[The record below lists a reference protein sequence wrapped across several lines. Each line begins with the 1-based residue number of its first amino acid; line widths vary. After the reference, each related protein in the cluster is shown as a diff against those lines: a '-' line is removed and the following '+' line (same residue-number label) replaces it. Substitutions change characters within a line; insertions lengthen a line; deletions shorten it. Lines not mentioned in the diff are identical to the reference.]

1 MTSFRN
7 ILFTIGI
14 LLVGLVEARTVDELK
29 VAYEV
34 KLLALEKAYQADL
47 EKLSS
52 GYARALEQVQE
63 KLQKAGRLEDVLK
76 VVEEKKD
83 LKLGKWPLGLLDDSA
98 PADFLR
104 LRKIYET
111 SRIKA
116 DREHAEAV
124 IDTADKMADLMV
136 AQMKALTREGK
147 ITEAKKAKD
156 LVEAIQVDEKINAA
170 KELVRRVRLNQN
182 APIAYRLRR
191 SGDDLEVLVRFDKSG
206 KVSLDSPVE
215 NVTEI
220 TGGKKERGDTKA
232 KVLGEFVGAKGYE
245 ADSFVSFES
254 DMDRISPPLQAVNY
268 ELEPGV
274 EIQGRKALRI
284 LMPVK
289 ATNPRVEW
297 PGVLS
302 PEGSSSRIKI
312 DFHYLIPSE
321 NKKLKGFS
329 FHYGLAAPIE
339 KKVMD
344 TTGRWVAESLETES
358 MNDYDMLRLFAQHLN
373 GGGKTFDGGN
383 ESIYLD
389 DLKVSYLA
397 FAAHVVETYKDGK
410 VVERFTEE
418 PTAQKA
424 IALAG
429 KLLLSQSN

>member
-7 ILFTIGI
+7 PLLAIGI
-14 LLVGLVEARTVDELK
+14 LLVGLLDARTVDELK

-47 EKLSS
+47 EKLAS
-52 GYARALEQVQE
+52 GYARALDQVQE
-63 KLQKAGRLEDVLK
+63 KLQKAGRLEDVLQ

-83 LKLGKWPLGLLDDSA
+83 LKLGKWPLSLLDDSA
-98 PADFLR
+98 PADLLR
-104 LRKIYET
+104 FRKIYER
-111 SRIKA
+111 SRIET
-116 DREHAEAV
+116 DRGHAAAV
-124 IDTADKMADLMV
+124 IETADKMDDLLEE
-136 AQMKALTREGK
+136 QMKSLTREGM

-156 LVEAIQVDEKINAA
+156 LLEAIQDDAKINTA

-191 SGDDLEVLVRFDKSG
+191 SGDDLEVLVRFDTSG

-215 NVTEI
+215 NVIEI
-220 TGGKKERGDTKA
+220 TGGKKEKGDTKA

-245 ADSFVSFES
+245 VDSFVSYES
-254 DMDRISPPLQAVNY
+254 DMEKVTPPLQAVNY

-274 EIQGRKALRI
+274 EIEGRKALRI

-312 DFHYLIPSE
+312 DFQYLIPSD

-358 MNDYDMLRLFAQHLN
+358 MNEHDMLRLFAQHLN

-389 DLKVSYLA
+389 NLKVTYLS
-397 FAAHVVETYKDGK
+397 FAAHLVETYKDGK
-410 VVERFTEE
+410 VVDRITDE

-424 IALAG
+424 IVLAG
-429 KLLLSQSN
+429 KFLLSQTN

>member
-1 MTSFRN
+1 
-7 ILFTIGI
+7 
-14 LLVGLVEARTVDELK
+14 
-29 VAYEV
+29 
-34 KLLALEKAYQADL
+34 
-47 EKLSS
+47 
-52 GYARALEQVQE
+52 
-63 KLQKAGRLEDVLK
+63 

-83 LKLGKWPLGLLDDSA
+83 LKLGKWPLGLLDDSS

-104 LRKIYET
+104 LRRIYET

-124 IDTADKMADLMV
+124 IDTADKMADLME
-136 AQMKALTREGK
+136 AQMRTLTREGK

-156 LVEAIQVDEKINAA
+156 LLEVIQVDEKIKTA

-191 SGDDLEVLVRFDKSG
+191 SGDELEVLVRFDKSG

-215 NVTEI
+215 NVIEI
-220 TGGKKERGDTKA
+220 TGEKKEKGDTKA
-232 KVLGEFVGAKGYE
+232 KVLGEFVGAKGYDV
-245 ADSFVSFES
+245 DSYVSYES
-254 DMDRISPPLQAVNY
+254 DMEKITPPLQAVNY

-274 EIQGRKALRI
+274 EIEGRKALRI

-312 DFHYLIPSE
+312 DFQYLIPSD

-339 KKVMD
+339 KKVME

-358 MNDYDMLRLFAQHLN
+358 MNEYDMLRLFVQHLN

-389 DLKVSYLA
+389 DLKVTYLS

-410 VVERFTEE
+410 VVDRFTDE

-429 KLLLSQSN
+429 KLLLSPNN

>member
-7 ILFTIGI
+7 PLLAIGI
-14 LLVGLVEARTVDELK
+14 LLVGLLDARSVDELK

-47 EKLSS
+47 EKLAS
-52 GYARALEQVQE
+52 GYARALDQVQE
-63 KLQKAGRLEDVLK
+63 KLQKAGRLEDVLQ

-98 PADFLR
+98 PADLLR
-104 LRKIYET
+104 FRKIYER
-111 SRIKA
+111 SRIET
-116 DREHAEAV
+116 DRGHAAAV
-124 IDTADKMADLMV
+124 IETADKMDDLLEE
-136 AQMKALTREGK
+136 QMKSLTREGK
-147 ITEAKKAKD
+147 ITEAKKAKA
-156 LVEAIQVDEKINAA
+156 LLEAIQDDAKINTA

-191 SGDDLEVLVRFDKSG
+191 SGDDLEVLVRFDTSG
-206 KVSLDSPVE
+206 KVSLESPVE
-215 NVTEI
+215 NVIEI
-220 TGGKKERGDTKA
+220 TGGKKEKGDTKA

-245 ADSFVSFES
+245 VDSFVSYES
-254 DMDRISPPLQAVNY
+254 DMEKVTPPLQAVNY

-274 EIQGRKALRI
+274 EIEGRKALRI
-284 LMPVK
+284 LMPLK

-312 DFHYLIPSE
+312 DFQYLIPSD

-358 MNDYDMLRLFAQHLN
+358 MNEHDMLRLFAQHLN

-389 DLKVSYLA
+389 NLKVTYLS
-397 FAAHVVETYKDGK
+397 FAAHLVETYKDGK
-410 VVERFTEE
+410 VVDRITDE

-424 IALAG
+424 IVLAG
-429 KLLLSQSN
+429 KFLLSQTN